1 MFKSANLLPFNN
13 AEDYVT
19 QIYAGGIVG
28 KFEVMNNSGDTSD
41 IVELILEISN
51 CKVSANIDV
60 RASIYGDGISGEGE
74 NVAYNDKLH
83 MFVGGALG
91 DMVVIGENT
100 SLSGVKSLISIN
112 IEHNLTYNVEFDVL
126 TAKDNTNKAY
136 TLYISDINSDFAED
150 PNSYPDS
157 ATVKIN
163 GEIIFPENH
172 D

>member
-1 MFKSANLLPFNN
+1 
-13 AEDYVT
+13 
-19 QIYAGGIVG
+19 
-28 KFEVMNNSGDTSD
+28 
-41 IVELILEISN
+41 
-51 CKVSANIDV
+51 
-60 RASIYGDGISGEGE
+60 
-74 NVAYNDKLH
+74 
-83 MFVGGALG
+83 
-91 DMVVIGENT
+91 VVIGENT